1 MNKFCDYKISADKW
15 HITINGKTYG
25 IPDWINKN
33 TLDDDKTMEILLRAL
48 SYTYSIPIETLIR
61 DYKVETKFDNRI
73 KEDKKRRKNGR
84 ET

>member
-1 MNKFCDYKISADKW
+1 MDMNKFCDYKISADKW
-15 HITINGKTYG
+15 RITINGKTYG

-61 DYKVETKFDNRI
+61 DYKIETKFDNRI
-73 KEDKKRRKNGR
+73 KEDKKRRKK
-84 ET
+84 